1 MGDSSPAL
9 NWIRFDTSRC
19 PLAASAE
26 VCQCISAHGSVEGLS
41 NPVPQPRNARASARS
56 MWDGSRIVL
65 DKELVN
71 GIMMAIEDAQERLN
85 EARCPSLAPGRT
97 N

>member
-1 MGDSSPAL
+1 MPEPARAAPFLSERSPKE
-9 NWIRFDTSRC
+9 TT
-19 PLAASAE
+19 
-26 VCQCISAHGSVEGLS
+26 VE
-41 NPVPQPRNARASARS
+41 PRAQPRNARASARS

-85 EARCPSLAPGRT
+85 EARCPSLSPGRT